1 MYDEGARSWAC
12 DIEAKLRE
20 LEGVEARLRDA
31 EKRREKLRSK
41 KYVEE
46 AEAELRDLRA
56 RQESLKAFTSG
67 ETERF
72 FQTVLGILP
81 ESIVA
86 LVDADGRETLKVI
99 ASSMRVRTL
108 KNGQLVTSVWGDLV
122 EGESGD
128 RLSNTLLMAAEAE
141 GKRLKALS

>member
-20 LEGVEARLRDA
+20 LEGVEARLREA

-41 KYVEE
+41 KYVEQ
-46 AEAELRDLRA
+46 AEAELRELREQQA
-56 RQESLKAFTSG
+56 SLSNFTSTQ
-67 ETERF
+67 TEQF

-86 LVDADGRETLKVI
+86 LVESDGRETLRVI

-122 EGESGD
+122 EGETGD

-141 GKRLKALS
+141 GKRLKALT